1 MIRVAIVED
10 DPVWLALMTDYL
22 SREQDMKVVAT
33 ADSKD
38 SAMSLAEGPVIVDVV
53 LMDINLSGNL
63 CDGIVAALHFFEKS
77 SAKVIMLT
85 VYNEKQL
92 VTNAITAGACNY
104 IQKDNYREIPSAIR
118 LAHQGSNPLESML
131 EDYRMLRELDI
142 VKDLSPSER
151 EILSLAKD
159 GLTRVQMEETLHKSE
174 NTIKTQVK
182 SIISKMQVKSLKEA
196 VSRLRFR
203 GIH

>member
-92 VTNAITAGACNY
+92 VTNAITAGACN
-104 IQKDNYREIPSAIR
+104 
-118 LAHQGSNPLESML
+118 
-131 EDYRMLRELDI
+131 
-142 VKDLSPSER
+142 
-151 EILSLAKD
+151 
-159 GLTRVQMEETLHKSE
+159 
-174 NTIKTQVK
+174 
-182 SIISKMQVKSLKEA
+182 
-196 VSRLRFR
+196 
-203 GIH
+203 